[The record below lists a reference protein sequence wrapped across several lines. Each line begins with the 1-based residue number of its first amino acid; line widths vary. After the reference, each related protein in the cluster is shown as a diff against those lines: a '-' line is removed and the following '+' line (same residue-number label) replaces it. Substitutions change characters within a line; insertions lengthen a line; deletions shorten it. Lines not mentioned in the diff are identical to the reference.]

1 MRPRRRRG
9 VPPAGRIACLFL
21 CALLPVLTRATAADR
36 SFRLSTGLEQLP
48 AYFPGLLGNG
58 YIATL
63 TTPRG
68 IDAAQTYLVGLMDYS
83 PGDISRPALVPGWT
97 AIDFAP
103 GDVGSKARWAAEAP
117 LTAEHFS
124 DYRQTLDM
132 HEATLTTRYSYTD
145 QGRRLAVRVTAF
157 VSEPSPHLAL
167 ARLAITPDYDGWVRL
182 SFPLTLWA
190 RHTPRFPLGQW
201 SGPEQD
207 EMLAAR
213 GIPLQPR
220 LPATPDRAALWY
232 PGYTE
237 VAKSGGDARTLSLW
251 LSGRAENGLPMAMAA
266 AVTLPA
272 EEAGSAKISVRR
284 NAHTLALEVAL
295 RVAKGHTYDFTKY
308 VALSRAGWG
317 GDAAED
323 LTLARQ
329 ARMLGFDRLAREQ
342 RAAWQALWQSDIV
355 IEGDPRAQ
363 EVAHSQLYYLIAS
376 STPDTGWAT
385 GPCGLTLCYAGH
397 VFWDSDTWMFP
408 VLLLLHPRRAR
419 SILNFRERTLDAAR
433 ARARQH
439 GYRGAMFPWESD
451 PQNGTDQTPY
461 SAHVLSE
468 SENHVNSE
476 VAIAQWQYYLA
487 TLDRNWLRMHGW
499 PVIRDVA
506 RFWASRV
513 TPDPDRRHYHIL
525 HVTSVAESNAD
536 IADDT
541 FTNLGA
547 AKALEI
553 ATAAAKIV
561 GERPDPNWERI
572 AHGLYIP
579 MAPNGQYHLAFAPSV
594 TAHGKDFGGG
604 PVALLFLPALDFRM
618 SSDLRLND
626 YQHAIRTDAAQSV
639 GRVSMGILPRVAAA
653 DEADRGSAAADWA
666 KLFETGGTLKPPYNV
681 CTETAANEVGPFLT
695 GSGSYLQ
702 SLMFGLTGLRL
713 REAGLEQ
720 AYAPALPPGWRSLT
734 LRGAAIR
741 GRRLTIRIT
750 RDPTG
755 AVRLSGLPR
764 GLERGREAP

>member
-1 MRPRRRRG
+1 MKSRS
-9 VPPAGRIACLFL
+9 ACLLL
-21 CALLPVLTRATAADR
+21 CALLPVLAGAAPQADGG
-36 SFRLSTGLEQLP
+36 FRLSTGLEQLP
-48 AYFPGLLGNG
+48 GYFPGLLGNG

-68 IDAAQTYLVGLMDYS
+68 TDAAQTYLVALMDYT

-103 GDVGSKARWAAEAP
+103 GEAGAKPGWVDDAP
-117 LTAEHFS
+117 LTAERFAGYH
-124 DYRQTLDM
+124 QTLDM
-132 HEATLTTRYSYTD
+132 HEATLTTRYSYSD
-145 QGRRLAVRVTAF
+145 QGRRVAVRAIAF
-157 VSEPSPHLAL
+157 VSEASPHLAVAHL
-167 ARLAITPDYDGWVRL
+167 SITPDYDGWVRL
-182 SFPLTLWA
+182 SFPLTIWKQ
-190 RHTPRFPLGQW
+190 HTPRFPLGRW

-207 EMLAAR
+207 RILAAR

-220 LPATPDRAALWY
+220 PPATADRTALWY

-237 VAKSGGDARTLSLW
+237 VTKSGGDARTLSLW
-251 LSGRAENGLPMAMAA
+251 LSGGAANGSVMAMAA
-266 AVTLPA
+266 AVALPA
-272 EEAGSAKISVRR
+272 AAGSASVRVR
-284 NAHTLALEVAL
+284 HDAHHLALEVTL

-317 GDAAED
+317 GDAAAD
-323 LTLARQ
+323 LALARE
-329 ARMLGFDRLAREQ
+329 ARTLGFDRAARAQ
-342 RAAWQALWQSDIV
+342 REAWRALWQSDIV
-355 IEGDPRAQ
+355 IAGDPRAQ
-363 EVAHSQLYYLIAS
+363 EVAHAQLYYLIAS
-376 STPDTGWAT
+376 STAGTAWSP

-408 VLLLLHPRRAR
+408 ALLLLHPRRAQ
-419 SILNFRERTLDAAR
+419 SIVAFRERTLEAAR
-433 ARARQH
+433 DRARQH
-439 GYRGAMFPWESD
+439 GYHGAMFPWESD

-487 TLDRNWLRMHGW
+487 TLDRNWLRTDGW
-499 PVIRDVA
+499 PVIREVA

-513 TPDPDRRHYHIL
+513 TPDQDGKRYHIL

-536 IADDT
+536 IPDDT

-553 ATAAAKIV
+553 AAAAARVI
-561 GERPDPNWERI
+561 GERPDPDWDRI
-572 AHGLYIP
+572 ARGLYIP
-579 MAPNGQYHLAFAPSV
+579 MAPDGRYHLAFAPAV

-618 SSDLRLND
+618 SPELRMSD
-626 YQHAIRTDAAQSV
+626 YQHAIRPDAAQSV

-653 DEADRGSAAADWA
+653 DEAGRGADAADWA
-666 KLFETGGTLKPPYNV
+666 KLFETGGTLKAPYDV
-681 CTETAANEVGPFLT
+681 CTETAQNEVGPFLT

-702 SLMFGLTGLRL
+702 SLVFGLTGLRL
-713 REAGLEQ
+713 REAGLVQ
-720 AYAPALPPGWRSLT
+720 AYSPALPPGWRSLT
-734 LRGAAIR
+734 LRGVAFR
-741 GRRLTIRIT
+741 GRRLTIRIA

-755 AVRLSGLPR
+755 AVRLSGLP
-764 GLERGREAP
+764 

>member
-1 MRPRRRRG
+1 MRSSGCRG
-9 VPPAGRIACLFL
+9 VWSAGRTALIVL
-21 CALLPVLTRATAADR
+21 CALRPLLACAAPDDG
-36 SFRLSTGLEQLP
+36 SFRLSAGLEQLP

-63 TTPRG
+63 TTPLG
-68 IDAAQTYLVGLMDYS
+68 IDAAQTYLVGLMDYT
-83 PGDISRPALVPGWT
+83 PGDISRPARVPGWT

-103 GDVGSKARWAAEAP
+103 GDAGSKATWVDAVP

-132 HEATLTTRYSYTD
+132 HEATLTTRYAYTD
-145 QGRRLAVRVTAF
+145 RGRRIAVRATAF
-157 VSEPSPHLAL
+157 VSESSPHLAVN
-167 ARLAITPDYDGWVRL
+167 RLAITPDYDGWVRL

-190 RHTPRFPLGQW
+190 QHTPRFPLGHW
-201 SGPEQD
+201 SGSEQD
-207 EMLAAR
+207 KMLAAR
-213 GIPLQPR
+213 GISLQPR
-220 LPATPDRAALWY
+220 PPATADRAALWY

-237 VAKSGGDARTLSLW
+237 VVKSGADARALSLW
-251 LSGRAENGLPMAMAA
+251 LSGRAANGAAMAMAA
-266 AVTLPA
+266 AVALPA
-272 EEAGSAKISVRR
+272 GADSAQVSVRR
-284 NAHTLALEVAL
+284 NAHSLALEVAL
-295 RVAKGHTYDFTKY
+295 RVARGHTYDFTKY

-317 GDAAED
+317 RGAAED
-323 LTLARQ
+323 LTLAQQ
-329 ARMLGFDRLAREQ
+329 ARTLGFDRLVSEQ
-342 RAAWQALWQSDIV
+342 RAAWRTLWQSDIV
-355 IEGDPRAQ
+355 IDGDPRAQ
-363 EVAHSQLYYLIAS
+363 QVAHSQLYYLIAS
-376 STPDTGWAT
+376 STPDTGWAA

-408 VLLLLHPRRAR
+408 ALLLLHPRRAQ
-419 SILNFRERTLDAAR
+419 SILAFRERTLDAAR

-487 TLDRNWLRMHGW
+487 TLDRDWLRTHGW
-499 PVIRDVA
+499 PVIREVA

-513 TPDPDRRHYHIL
+513 TLDPDRKRYHIL

-547 AKALEI
+547 ARALEI

-561 GERPDPNWERI
+561 GARPDPDWDRI
-572 AHGLYIP
+572 ARGLYIP
-579 MAPNGQYHLAFAPSV
+579 MAPGGEYHLAFAPSV
-594 TAHGKDFGGG
+594 TAHGQDFGGG

-618 SSDLRLND
+618 PPELRAND
-626 YQHAIRTDAAQSV
+626 YRHAIRTDAAQSV

-653 DEADRGSAAADWA
+653 DEADRMSAAADWA

-713 REAGLEQ
+713 REPGLVQ
-720 AYAPALPPGWRSLT
+720 AYPPALPPGWRSLT
-734 LRGAAIR
+734 LRGVAFR
-741 GRRLTIRIT
+741 GRRLNIRIT

-755 AVRLSGLPR
+755 AVRLGGLP
-764 GLERGREAP
+764 